1 MDVFDVRI
9 GVLGEVIVQKRLQH
23 GQRMLFKAEAHPRG
37 TGQHGQIVS
46 RDVRNAETLQMI
58 TEFRDHVNGID
69 AGDKAVNRFEFNRG
83 IRDIYQFDQ
92 RIAHRM
98 IFTHLRRQCGAHV
111 FPALLRRGER
121 VVAVAD
127 EKCRRLRKRRDRIQ
141 RAQEGI
147 RVCILDR
154 PAANVTRIHHQIK
167 IIQRAQR
174 LTARVQRFDHG
185 LSRIFDQYQ
194 RVRKLERRAGANARE
209 NRNAIRNRVF
219 RRTNRGSAAG
229 GIIILIQIDCGD
241 DSGTNAGRRFALDE
255 NKAVYGGEKIAVV

>member
-1 MDVFDVRI
+1 MAREHDARLPPPEAREHGDHIFPWVLRVDNVDAVFRAQP
-9 GVLGEVIVQKRLQH
+9 G
-23 GQRMLFKAEAHPRG
+23 
-37 TGQHGQIVS
+37 
-46 RDVRNAETLQMI
+46 NA
-58 TEFRDHVNGID
+58 
-69 AGDKAVNRFEFNRG
+69 
-83 IRDIYQFDQ
+83 
-92 RIAHRM
+92 
-98 IFTHLRRQCGAHV
+98 
-111 FPALLRRGER
+111 LRRGER

-194 RVRKLERRAGANARE
+194 RVRKLERRAVANARE
-209 NRNAIRNRVF
+209 NRNAIGNRVF

-229 GIIILIQIDCGD
+229 GIIILIQIDRGD